1 VNVYEVHLACN
12 PISCPMLYSF
22 EMGLLSKVS
31 VNSSLTKYCY
41 VKISIHEI
49 FLYLIS
55 SPVYIMENMTRKK
68 SNEFTLKVR
77 GLYAATQD

>member
-1 VNVYEVHLACN
+1 MNVYEVHLACN

-31 VNSSLTKYCY
+31 VNISLTKYCY
-41 VKISIHEI
+41 VKILIHKI
-49 FLYLIS
+49 FLYLVS
-55 SPVYIMENMTRKK
+55 SPVYIMENMTKEK
-68 SNEFTLKVR
+68 LKEFTLKVR